1 MKKIAFSTLA
11 LLATASTALSADLPA
26 RTMAPAPAPAYVDD
40 LIFGS
45 VTAGIKAFWVPDQY
59 DTQSLFAPLATLGGK
74 FTYQLPDRS
83 VGFQLDANFAGSST
97 DVMNPNARNTVYVY
111 SYGAAAHMFTR
122 AITDAKLGVFV
133 SADWLGGRAA
143 SGNGSMSFPMFRGG
157 VEGQY
162 AYTPN
167 LLLRA
172 HFGMGQTSM
181 SGSAGFGGR
190 ITAMEVFGGVGVTYA
205 LNEAWRI
212 GADINLNN
220 AYSLHVPNGGNTSLS
235 AGLMDLSGFAEYRL
249 ATMPLTLRGEL
260 GWLKPISF
268 DDTLNSKTTRYNAF
282 HTKLS
287 LRYEFGGN
295 PARQRPLVDSEFTT
309 QQFLM
314 GSR

>member
-1 MKKIAFSTLA
+1 MKKIAFSALA
-11 LLATASTALSADLPA
+11 FIATASTALSADLPA

-59 DTQSLFAPLATLGGK
+59 DTQSMFAPLATLGGK

-111 SYGAAAHMFTR
+111 SYGAAAHLFTR

-143 SGNGSMSFPMFRGG
+143 SGNGSLLFPMFRGG

-172 HFGMGQTSM
+172 HIGLGQVSVTDRTDKLK
-181 SGSAGFGGR
+181 A
-190 ITAMEVFGGVGVTYA
+190 TEVFGGVGVTYA

-220 AYSLHVPNGGNTSLS
+220 AYHLKDNTGGSANLS

-249 ATMPLTLRGEL
+249 ANLPLTLRGEL

-268 DDTLNSKTTRYNAF
+268 DDTLNSKTTRYNAL